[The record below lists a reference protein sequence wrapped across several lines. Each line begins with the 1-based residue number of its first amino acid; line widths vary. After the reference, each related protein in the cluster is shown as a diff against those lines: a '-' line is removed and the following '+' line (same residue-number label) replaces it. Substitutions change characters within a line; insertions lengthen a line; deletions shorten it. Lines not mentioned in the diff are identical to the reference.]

1 MDIYVSTGQ
10 WMKTLME
17 QMSGNTDI
25 PTCFRLPSS
34 QHVHAFLLVKE
45 SNFSQQPFT
54 YTLEEEAAVK

>member
-1 MDIYVSTGQ
+1 
-10 WMKTLME
+10 MKTLME

-54 YTLEEEAAVK
+54 YTLEEEETAK